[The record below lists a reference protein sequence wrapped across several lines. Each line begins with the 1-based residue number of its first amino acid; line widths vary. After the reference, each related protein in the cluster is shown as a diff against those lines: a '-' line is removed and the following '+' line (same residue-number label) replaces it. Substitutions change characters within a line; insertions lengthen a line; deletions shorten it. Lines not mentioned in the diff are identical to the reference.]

1 MLVKVTPRSGAR
13 AAIDALREHGDSA
26 RVSKDAC
33 AALSRLDLTAEDE
46 AEAVS
51 LVLAAMIKHS
61 GAEMQQ
67 HACSALGVCT
77 DLIHTWKLTGRLY
90 AVGADYM
97 SRQRDLNARMRAIL
111 IDWLVEVGLRFK
123 AAPYV
128 MFLTVNLIDWYLEA
142 NQVER
147 GKLQLVGA
155 AAMLLASSY
164 QPGAYAP
171 DVSDYVH
178 ICDRAYPEAEF
189 VAMEA
194 ALREAFE
201 GRLGVPTVPTFLRR
215 LFRVASTTPEQQH
228 HALFLAESVLV
239 EYDMLRHA
247 PFAIAC
253 AALAL
258 ARHAAGWSLWNDAL
272 EDYTGCGV
280 DALAA
285 CAHDMQQHIAA
296 QQSQRETPG
305 KQRLEAAHKKY
316 SSAKFS
322 SVARKRIPALPAS
335 VGAVPP
341 SGGHSELPVGKAQP
355 RPVAV
360 NAKPIAVAAKPI
372 AIAAKPITVAAKNV
386 ALTAA
391 KASTLDDDYDSDGS
405 MPDLE
410 PGTRW
415 TGGDSDSVASKVA
428 ASRKK
433 VGRAGV
439 DDSDLVAGDID
450 LVMAQAGVSRARA
463 VKSLKTNDKDIVN
476 AIMELTM

>member
-13 AAIDALREHGDSA
+13 AALDALREHGDSA

-67 HACSALGVCT
+67 HARSALGVCANMV
-77 DLIHTWKLTGRLY
+77 HTWKLAGRLY

-111 IDWLVEVGLRFK
+111 IDWLVEVGLRFRV
-123 AAPYV
+123 APYA
-128 MFLTVNLIDWYLEA
+128 MYLTVHLIDWFLEA

-164 QPGAYAP
+164 QPGGAHAQ

-178 ICDRAYPEAEF
+178 ICDRAYPEEEF

-194 ALREAFE
+194 TLREAFE

-247 PFAIAC
+247 PFTIAC

-285 CAHDMQQHIAA
+285 CARDMQQHIAA
-296 QQSQRETPG
+296 QPLETPG
-305 KQRLEAAHKKY
+305 KQRLEAVHKKY
-316 SSAKFS
+316 SSATFS
-322 SVARKRIPALPAS
+322 SVARKQIPALPAN
-335 VGAVPP
+335 VGVVPP
-341 SGGHSELPVGKAQP
+341 PVGHSGKAQP

-372 AIAAKPITVAAKNV
+372 AVTAKHV
-386 ALTAA
+386 ALTTA
-391 KASTLDDDYDSDGS
+391 KAITLDDDYDSDGS
-405 MPDLE
+405 MPELE
-410 PGTRW
+410 ETRR
-415 TGGDSDSVASKVA
+415 TGGDSDSEYSDRVASKA
-428 ASRKK
+428 TASLKK
-433 VGRAGV
+433 VDRAGV
-439 DDSDLVAGDID
+439 DDYSDLVAGDID

-463 VKSLKTNDKDIVN
+463 VKSLKANDKDIVN